1 VIAEQRELRRE
12 TRMSARRARREAYHR
27 DLESPVRYAVRS
39 RLADRTVYLVAG
51 RDQLEDHQG
60 QGVGSRVM
68 GTHETLAHARRRLGW
83 L

>member
-27 DLESPVRYAVRS
+27 DLEAPLRYAVRDVDG
-39 RLADRTVYLVAG
+39 RLSAVLG
-51 RDQLEDHQG
+51 PISCP
-60 QGVGSRVM
+60 VGYRWRAM

-83 L
+83 T